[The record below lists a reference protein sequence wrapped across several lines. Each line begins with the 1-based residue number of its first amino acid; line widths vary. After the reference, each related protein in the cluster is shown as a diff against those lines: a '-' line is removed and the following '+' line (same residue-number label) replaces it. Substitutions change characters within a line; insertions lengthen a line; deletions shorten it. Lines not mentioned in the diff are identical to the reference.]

1 MVETQ
6 RPGSLATKAG
16 SPGPSRSS
24 ATATAAQLIKLVE
37 QGIGLVSDGERADLR
52 KRLDQTLRRLK
63 DPNIRVIVV
72 GEFKQGKSK
81 LINALVN
88 APVCPVDDDIATSV
102 PTLVRH
108 GDPASACILLPQ
120 ADAEPGEDDKLE
132 RQPININELA
142 AYVSERGNPGNAK
155 KLVAAEVFLPRK
167 VLAGGLT
174 LVDSPGVGGLGSTH
188 TLSTLTALPSADA
201 MLLVSDAS
209 QEYTEPEIRFL
220 RQAMRITPSVVGV
233 LSKTD
238 LYPEWRRVA
247 ELDRGHLAQV
257 SPDIPLYPLSSD
269 LRLEAARL
277 QDTELNAESGFPGL
291 IGHLRNEI
299 VGKAERLQRRSVS
312 QDLLSV
318 TENLRLS
325 LQSELGALEDPEG
338 TPRMIAALEEA
349 KSQADELR
357 KRSAR
362 WQITLNDGIGDL
374 IADMEYDLRD
384 RLRRIQR
391 EAETAIDQG
400 DPGPTWTQ
408 FSKWLE
414 ECAAAAISDT
424 FVWTSERA
432 QWLAAQV
439 AEHFSEDEVALPA
452 LRVSDAG
459 DALDPVDDMPGLD
472 DGRINPMQ
480 KVLIGM
486 RGSYGGVL
494 MFGLLTGIFGMAL
507 INPLSVGA
515 GLLLGRKA
523 YREDKEARL
532 KRRQGEAKALVRR
545 QLDDVTFQVGK
556 QLKDRLRLVQRST
569 RDHFTEIADE
579 HHRSLADSV
588 TAAQKAA
595 SVYRLEKDMRIR
607 QIKEELKKVDAVHH
621 AAELVAAE
629 VARSAPEARFK
640 AGARTDGAAAGG
652 SPAGGPTA
660 AARTAGRHSAGPAQ
674 TLAAQAVAAGR

>member
-1 MVETQ
+1 VAEA
-6 RPGSLATKAG
+6 GLAKT
-16 SPGPSRSS
+16 
-24 ATATAAQLIKLVE
+24 TAPMTSAQLVGLVE
-37 QGIGLVSDGERADLR
+37 HGLELLGAGDRADLR
-52 KRLDQTLRRLK
+52 KRLHQTLGRLK
-63 DPNIRVIVV
+63 DPSIRVIVV

-102 PTLVRH
+102 PTVVRY
-108 GDPASACILLPQ
+108 GRSASAAILVPKGG
-120 ADAEPGEDDKLE
+120 ADAGDETSIE
-132 RQPININELA
+132 RRPVPIAELA
-142 AYVSERGNPGNAK
+142 GYVSERGNPGNRK
-155 KLVAAEVFLPRK
+155 KLVAGEVYLPRK
-167 VLAGGLT
+167 ILMGGLT
-174 LVDSPGVGGLGSTH
+174 VIDSPGVGGLNSSH
-188 TLSTLTALPSADA
+188 TLTTLTALPTADA

-209 QEYTEPEIRFL
+209 QEYSEPELRFL

-238 LYPEWRRVA
+238 LYPDWRRVE
-247 ELDRGHLAQV
+247 ELDRGHLAKVAQ
-257 SPDIPLYPLSSD
+257 DIPLFPVSSD
-269 LRLEAARL
+269 LRLEASRQ
-277 QDTELNAESGFPGL
+277 QDAELNVESGFPGL
-291 IGHLRNEI
+291 VTHIRNEI
-299 VGKAERLQRRSVS
+299 VGKAQRLQRRSVS

-318 TENLRLS
+318 TENVRLS
-325 LQSELGALEDPEG
+325 LQAELEALENPER
-338 TPRMIAALEEA
+338 TPQMIAGLELA
-349 KSQADELR
+349 KAEADELR

-391 EAETAIDQG
+391 EAEAAIDQG
-400 DPGPTWTQ
+400 DPGPTWPQ
-408 FSKWLE
+408 FSSWLE

-432 QWLAAQV
+432 HWLAAQV
-439 AEHFSEDEVALPA
+439 AEHFAADEVTLPA
-452 LRVSDAG
+452 LHVSDTSE
-459 DALDPVDDMPGLD
+459 ALDPVDDMPTLD
-472 DGRINPMQ
+472 DGRIKPMQ

-523 YREDKEARL
+523 YREDKDARL
-532 KRRQGEAKALVRR
+532 KRRQAEAKALVRR

-588 TAAQKAA
+588 AAAQKAA
-595 SVYRLEKDMRIR
+595 ATYTLEKEVRIR
-607 QIKEELKKVDAVHH
+607 DIKAELKKVDAL
-621 AAELVAAE
+621 ARLAEAVAAE
-629 VARSAPEARFK
+629 AA
-640 AGARTDGAAAGG
+640 DGA
-652 SPAGGPTA
+652 SRQNMPAGPEVPGPAFA
-660 AARTAGRHSAGPAQ
+660 AARPAGTP
-674 TLAAQAVAAGR
+674 TTVAAVG

>member
-1 MVETQ
+1 MTVDPSGPARQ
-6 RPGSLATKAG
+6 AAPATA
-16 SPGPSRSS
+16 P
-24 ATATAAQLIKLVE
+24 ATAAQLVKLVE
-37 QGIGLVSDGERADLR
+37 QGIQIVSEGERADLR
-52 KRLDQTLRRLK
+52 KRLDQTLRRLN
-63 DPNIRVIVV
+63 DPSIRVIVV

-102 PTLVRH
+102 PTVVRH
-108 GDPASACILLPQ
+108 GDPASASVLVPR
-120 ADAEPGEDDKLE
+120 ADAEPTDEVALE
-132 RQPININELA
+132 RLPINIGDLA

-155 KLVAAEVFLPRK
+155 KLVAAEVFLPRR

-188 TLSTLTALPSADA
+188 TLTTLTALPTADA

-238 LYPEWRRVA
+238 LYPDWRRVA
-247 ELDRGHLAQV
+247 ELDGGHLAQV
-257 SPDIPLYPLSSD
+257 SPEIPLFPVSSD
-269 LRLEAARL
+269 LRLEAARQ
-277 QDTELNAESGFPGL
+277 QDGELNNESGFPGL
-291 IGHLRNEI
+291 VGHLRTEI
-299 VGKAERLQRRSVS
+299 VGKAERIQRRSVS

-318 TENLRLS
+318 ADNLRLS
-325 LQSELGALEDPEG
+325 LQSELAALEDPQG
-338 TPRMIAALEEA
+338 TPAMIAGLEAAKLEA
-349 KSQADELR
+349 DDLR

-391 EAETAIDQG
+391 EAETAIDLG
-400 DPGPTWTQ
+400 DPGPTWTE
-408 FSKWLE
+408 FTKWLE
-414 ECAAAAISDT
+414 ECAASAISDT

-432 QWLAAQV
+432 QWLSTQV
-439 AEHFSEDEVALPA
+439 AEHFSEDEVALPV
-452 LRVSDAG
+452 LRVSDTG

-472 DGRINPMQ
+472 DGRINSVQ

-494 MFGLLTGIFGMAL
+494 MFGLLTGLFGMAL
-507 INPLSVGA
+507 INPLSLGA

-532 KRRQGEAKALVRR
+532 KRRQAEAKALVRR
-545 QLDDVTFQVGK
+545 QLDDVVFQVGK
-556 QLKDRLRLVQRST
+556 QLKDRLRLVQRTT
-569 RDHFTEIADE
+569 RDHFTEIAQE
-579 HHRSLADSV
+579 HHRSLSDSV
-588 TAAQKAA
+588 AAAQKAA
-595 SVYRLEKDMRIR
+595 TTYTLEKDIRIR
-607 QIKEELKKVDAVHH
+607 DIKAELKRVDA
-621 AAELVAAE
+621 LQQ
-629 VARSAPEARFK
+629 
-640 AGARTDGAAAGG
+640 
-652 SPAGGPTA
+652 
-660 AARTAGRHSAGPAQ
+660 AARGLVEKEPAPVGSARGPA
-674 TLAAQAVAAGR
+674 TTPPAVVAAG

>member
-1 MVETQ
+1 
-6 RPGSLATKAG
+6 
-16 SPGPSRSS
+16 
-24 ATATAAQLIKLVE
+24 VE
-37 QGIGLVSDGERADLR
+37 QGIQIVSEGERADLR
-52 KRLDQTLRRLK
+52 KRLDQTLRRLS
-63 DPNIRVIVV
+63 DPSIRVIVV

-102 PTLVRH
+102 PTVVRH
-108 GDPASACILLPQ
+108 GDPASASVLMPR
-120 ADAEPGEDDKLE
+120 ADADPGDEESLE
-132 RQPININELA
+132 RLPIDIGDLA

-167 VLAGGLT
+167 MLTGGLT

-188 TLSTLTALPSADA
+188 TLTTLTALPTADA

-220 RQAMRITPSVVGV
+220 RQAMRITPSVIGV

-247 ELDRGHLAQV
+247 ELDRGHLSQV
-257 SPDIPLYPLSSD
+257 STEIPLFPVSSD
-269 LRLEAARL
+269 LRLEAARQ
-277 QDTELNAESGFPGL
+277 QDGELNNESGFPGL
-291 IGHLRNEI
+291 ISHLRTEI
-299 VGKAERLQRRSVS
+299 VGKAERIQRRSVS

-318 TENLRLS
+318 AENLRLS
-325 LQSELGALEDPEG
+325 LQSELAALEDPQG
-338 TPRMIAALEEA
+338 TPAMIAGLEAAKLEA
-349 KSQADELR
+349 DDLR

-400 DPGPTWTQ
+400 DPGPTWTA
-408 FSKWLE
+408 FTKWLE
-414 ECAAAAISDT
+414 ECAASAISDT

-432 QWLAAQV
+432 QWLSAQV
-439 AEHFSEDEVALPA
+439 AEHFSEDEVALPV
-452 LRVSDAG
+452 LRVSDTG
-459 DALDPVDDMPGLD
+459 DALDPVDDMPRLD
-472 DGRINPMQ
+472 DGRINSMQ

-494 MFGLLTGIFGMAL
+494 MFGLLTGLFGMAL

-532 KRRQGEAKALVRR
+532 KRRQAEAKALVRR
-545 QLDDVTFQVGK
+545 QLDDVVFQVGK
-556 QLKDRLRLVQRST
+556 QLKDRLRLVQRTT
-569 RDHFTEIADE
+569 RDHFTEIAQE
-579 HHRSLADSV
+579 HHRSLSDSV
-588 TAAQKAA
+588 AAAQKAA
-595 SVYRLEKDMRIR
+595 TTYTLEKDMRIR
-607 QIKEELKKVDAVHH
+607 DIKAELKRVDA
-621 AAELVAAE
+621 LQQ
-629 VARSAPEARFK
+629 
-640 AGARTDGAAAGG
+640 
-652 SPAGGPTA
+652 
-660 AARTAGRHSAGPAQ
+660 AARRLVEKEPAPVKSARGPATTPQ
-674 TLAAQAVAAGR
+674 RAPAVVAAG

>member
-1 MVETQ
+1 
-6 RPGSLATKAG
+6 
-16 SPGPSRSS
+16 
-24 ATATAAQLIKLVE
+24 VE
-37 QGIGLVSDGERADLR
+37 QGLGLVSAGDRADLR
-52 KRLDQTLRRLK
+52 KRLNQTLHRLQ
-63 DPNIRVIVV
+63 DPSIRVIVV

-102 PTLVRH
+102 ATVVRH
-108 GDPASACILLPQ
+108 GEPASAFVLLPR
-120 ADAEPGEDDKLE
+120 AGAEPGDEDTFE
-132 RQPININELA
+132 RQQVNIAELA
-142 AYVSERGNPGNAK
+142 TYVSERGNPGNAK

-167 VLAGGLT
+167 VLSGGLT
-174 LVDSPGVGGLGSTH
+174 VVDSPGVGGLGSAH
-188 TLSTLTALPSADA
+188 TLTTLTALPSADA

-220 RQAMRITPSVVGV
+220 KQAMRITPSVAGV

-238 LYPEWRRVA
+238 VYPEWRKVA
-247 ELDRGHLAQV
+247 ELDRHHLAQV
-257 SPDIPLYPLSSD
+257 APDIALFPVSSD
-269 LRLEAARL
+269 LRLEATRL
-277 QDTELNAESGFPGL
+277 QDSELNAESGFPGL

-299 VGKAERLQRRSVS
+299 VGKAERIQRRSVG

-325 LQSELGALEDPEG
+325 LQSELAALEDPEG
-338 TPRMIAALEEA
+338 TPLMIAGLEAAKLEA
-349 KSQADELR
+349 DDLR

-362 WQITLNDGIGDL
+362 WQITLNDGIADL
-374 IADMEYDLRD
+374 ISDMEYDLRD

-391 EAETAIDQG
+391 EAEAAIDLG
-400 DPGPTWTQ
+400 DPGPTWPQ
-408 FSKWLE
+408 FSNWLE

-439 AEHFSEDEVALPA
+439 AEHFSEDEVALPV
-452 LRVSDAG
+452 LRVADAG

-472 DGRINPMQ
+472 DGHINPLQ

-494 MFGLLTGIFGMAL
+494 MFGLLTGLFGMAL

-532 KRRQGEAKALVRR
+532 KRRQAEAKALVRR
-545 QLDDVTFQVGK
+545 QLDDVVFQVGK

-569 RDHFTEIADE
+569 RDHFTEIAEE

-588 TAAQKAA
+588 AAAQKAA
-595 SVYRLEKDMRIR
+595 TTYKLEKEMRIR
-607 QIKEELKKVDAVHH
+607 DIRAELKRVDALRRI
-621 AAELVAAE
+621 AASVAAE
-629 VARSAPEARFK
+629 PAV
-640 AGARTDGAAAGG
+640 GAKAAAG
-652 SPAGGPTA
+652 A
-660 AARTAGRHSAGPAQ
+660 ADAPRE
-674 TLAAQAVAAGR
+674 VAAG

>member
-1 MVETQ
+1 LIETQ
-6 RPGSLATKAG
+6 RSGVLATTAD
-16 SPGPSRSS
+16 SPAAVRPSAPVTS
-24 ATATAAQLIKLVE
+24 AQLVQLVE
-37 QGIGLVSDGERADLR
+37 QALGIVREGERADLR
-52 KRLDQTLRRLK
+52 KRLDQTLARLK
-63 DPNIRVIVV
+63 DPSIRVIVV

-102 PTLVRH
+102 PTVVRH
-108 GDPASACILLPQ
+108 GDPASASILLPR
-120 ADAEPGEDDKLE
+120 ADKEPGEDEPLE
-132 RQPININELA
+132 RVAINIADLA

-174 LVDSPGVGGLGSTH
+174 VVDSPGVGGLGSTH
-188 TLSTLTALPSADA
+188 TLTTLTALPTADA

-209 QEYTEPEIRFL
+209 QEYTEPEVRFL
-220 RQAMRITPSVVGV
+220 RQAMRITPNVVGV

-257 SPDIPLYPLSSD
+257 SPEIPLFAVSSD
-269 LRLEAARL
+269 LRLEAARQ
-277 QDTELNAESGFPGL
+277 QDAELNTESGFPGL
-291 IGHLRNEI
+291 IRHLRNEI
-299 VGKAERLQRRSVS
+299 VGKAERIQRRSVS

-318 TENLRLS
+318 AENLRLS
-325 LQSELGALEDPEG
+325 LQSELAALEDPAG
-338 TPRMIAALEEA
+338 TPAMIAGLEAAKLEA
-349 KSQADELR
+349 DDLR

-391 EAETAIDQG
+391 DAEAAIDQG
-400 DPGPTWTQ
+400 DPGPTWTA
-408 FSKWLE
+408 FAKWLE
-414 ECAAAAISDT
+414 ECTAAAISDT

-432 QWLAAQV
+432 QWLAGQV
-439 AEHFSEDEVALPA
+439 AEHFSEDDVALPV
-452 LRVSDAG
+452 LRVSDSG

-472 DGRINPMQ
+472 NGRVNPMQ

-532 KRRQGEAKALVRR
+532 KRRQSEAKALVRR
-545 QLDDVTFQVGK
+545 QLDDVVFQVGK

-569 RDHFTEIADE
+569 RDHFTEIAE
-579 HHRSLADSV
+579 VHHRSLSDSV
-588 TAAQKAA
+588 SAAQKAA
-595 SVYRLEKDMRIR
+595 TTYTQEKDMRIKD
-607 QIKEELKKVDAVHH
+607 IKAELKRVDA
-621 AAELVAAE
+621 L
-629 VARSAPEARFK
+629 
-640 AGARTDGAAAGG
+640 
-652 SPAGGPTA
+652 
-660 AARTAGRHSAGPAQ
+660 
-674 TLAAQAVAAGR
+674 AQAAKGLAPAVVAAG

>member
-1 MVETQ
+1 MADSSE
-6 RPGSLATKAG
+6 PAG
-16 SPGPSRSS
+16 SSAS
-24 ATATAAQLIKLVE
+24 ATSVQLVKLVE
-37 QGIGLVSDGERADLR
+37 QGIEIVSEGDRADLR

-63 DPNIRVIVV
+63 DPSIRVIVV

-81 LINALVN
+81 LINALLN

-102 PTLVRH
+102 PTIVRH
-108 GDPASACILLPQ
+108 GEPASASVLLPR
-120 ADAEPGEDDKLE
+120 AGAEPGEEAELD
-132 RQPININELA
+132 RQPINIADLA

-174 LVDSPGVGGLGSTH
+174 VVDSPGVGGLGSTH
-188 TLSTLTALPSADA
+188 TLSTLTALPTADA

-238 LYPEWRRVA
+238 LYAEWRRVA
-247 ELDRGHLAQV
+247 ELDRGHLSQV
-257 SPDIPLYPLSSD
+257 SPEIPLIPVSSD
-269 LRLEAARL
+269 LRLEAMRL
-277 QDTELNAESGFPGL
+277 QDRELNNESGFPDL
-291 IGHLRNEI
+291 IVHLRNEI
-299 VGKAERLQRRSVS
+299 VGKSQRIQRRSVS

-318 TENLRLS
+318 TDNLRLS
-325 LQSELGALEDPEG
+325 LQSELAALEDPEG
-338 TPRMIAALEEA
+338 TPAMIARLESAKLEA
-349 KSQADELR
+349 DDLR

-391 EAETAIDQG
+391 DAETAIDQG
-400 DPGPTWTQ
+400 DPGPTWTA
-408 FSKWLE
+408 FTAWLE
-414 ECAAAAISDT
+414 ECTAAAISDT

-432 QWLAAQV
+432 VWLAAQV
-439 AEHFSEDEVALPA
+439 AEHFSEDEVALPV
-452 LRVSDAG
+452 LRASDTG

-494 MFGLLTGIFGMAL
+494 MFGLLTGIFGLAL

-523 YREDKEARL
+523 YREDKEGRL
-532 KRRQGEAKALVRR
+532 KRRQAEAKALVRR
-545 QLDDVTFQVGK
+545 QVDDVVFQVGK

-569 RDHFTEIADE
+569 RDHFTEIAEE
-579 HHRSLADSV
+579 HHRSLSDSV
-588 TAAQKAA
+588 AAAQKA
-595 SVYRLEKDMRIR
+595 VTTYKLEKEMRIR
-607 QIKEELKKVDAVHH
+607 DIKARLTRVDTLRQ
-621 AAELVAAE
+621 AAERVAVTVP
-629 VARSAPEARFK
+629 VASPAH
-640 AGARTDGAAAGG
+640 GAA
-652 SPAGGPTA
+652 STA
-660 AARTAGRHSAGPAQ
+660 RRPPV
-674 TLAAQAVAAGR
+674 VAAG

>member
-1 MVETQ
+1 MVDTQ
-6 RPGSLATKAG
+6 RSGALATKPDPEPAART
-16 SPGPSRSS
+16 SGP
-24 ATATAAQLIKLVE
+24 ATAPATGPATSAQLVKLVE
-37 QGIGLVSDGERADLR
+37 QGIEIVSEGERADLR
-52 KRLDQTLRRLK
+52 KRLDQTLRRLN
-63 DPNIRVIVV
+63 DPSIRVIVV

-102 PTLVRH
+102 PTVVRH
-108 GDPASACILLPQ
+108 GDPASASVLLPRAE
-120 ADAEPGEDDKLE
+120 ADSGDDEALE
-132 RQPININELA
+132 RLPINIADLA

-155 KLVAAEVFLPRK
+155 KLVAAEVFLPRR

-174 LVDSPGVGGLGSTH
+174 VVDSPGVGGLGSTH
-188 TLSTLTALPSADA
+188 TLTTLTALPTADA
-201 MLLVSDAS
+201 LVLVSDAS
-209 QEYTEPEIRFL
+209 QEYTEPEVRFL

-247 ELDRGHLAQV
+247 DLDRGHLSQV
-257 SPDIPLYPLSSD
+257 SPEIPLFPVSSD
-269 LRLEAARL
+269 LRLEAARQ
-277 QDTELNAESGFPGL
+277 QDSELNNESGFPGL
-291 IGHLRNEI
+291 IGHLRKEI
-299 VGKAERLQRRSVS
+299 VGKAERIQRRSVS
-312 QDLLSV
+312 QDLLTV
-318 TENLRLS
+318 ADNLRLS
-325 LQSELGALEDPEG
+325 LQSELAALEDPAG
-338 TPRMIAALEEA
+338 TPAMIASLEAAKVEA
-349 KSQADELR
+349 DDLR

-400 DPGPTWTQ
+400 DPGPTWTA
-408 FSKWLE
+408 FTKWLE

-452 LRVSDAG
+452 LRVSDTG
-459 DALDPVDDMPGLD
+459 DALDPVDDMPDLD
-472 DGRINPMQ
+472 DGHINPVQ

-532 KRRQGEAKALVRR
+532 KRRQAEAKALVRR
-545 QLDDVTFQVGK
+545 QLDDVVFQVGK
-556 QLKDRLRLVQRST
+556 QLKDRLRQVQRST
-569 RDHFTEIADE
+569 RDHFTEIAEE
-579 HHRSLADSV
+579 HHRSLSDSV
-588 TAAQKAA
+588 AAAQKAA
-595 SVYRLEKDMRIR
+595 TTYKLEKDLRIR
-607 QIKEELKKVDAVHH
+607 DIKAELKRVDA
-621 AAELVAAE
+621 LQQ
-629 VARSAPEARFK
+629 
-640 AGARTDGAAAGG
+640 
-652 SPAGGPTA
+652 
-660 AARTAGRHSAGPAQ
+660 AARGLVDSEQSPVRPARGPA
-674 TLAAQAVAAGR
+674 TAPLRAPAVVAAG

>member
-1 MVETQ
+1 
-6 RPGSLATKAG
+6 
-16 SPGPSRSS
+16 
-24 ATATAAQLIKLVE
+24 VE
-37 QGIGLVSDGERADLR
+37 QGIQIVSEGERADLR
-52 KRLDQTLRRLK
+52 KRLDQTLRRLS
-63 DPNIRVIVV
+63 DPSIRVIVV

-102 PTLVRH
+102 PTVVRH
-108 GDPASACILLPQ
+108 GDPASASVLMPR
-120 ADAEPGEDDKLE
+120 ADADPGDEESLE
-132 RQPININELA
+132 RLPIDIGDLA

-167 VLAGGLT
+167 MLTGGLT

-188 TLSTLTALPSADA
+188 TLTTLTALPTADA

-220 RQAMRITPSVVGV
+220 RQAMRITPSVIGV

-257 SPDIPLYPLSSD
+257 STEIPLFPVSSD
-269 LRLEAARL
+269 LRLEAARQ
-277 QDTELNAESGFPGL
+277 QDGELNNESGFPGL
-291 IGHLRNEI
+291 ISHLRTEI
-299 VGKAERLQRRSVS
+299 VGKAERIQRRSVS

-318 TENLRLS
+318 AENLRLS
-325 LQSELGALEDPEG
+325 LQSELAALEDPQG
-338 TPRMIAALEEA
+338 TPAMIAGLEAAKLEA
-349 KSQADELR
+349 DDLR

-400 DPGPTWTQ
+400 DPGPTWTA
-408 FSKWLE
+408 FTKWLE
-414 ECAAAAISDT
+414 ECAASAISDT

-432 QWLAAQV
+432 QWLSAQV
-439 AEHFSEDEVALPA
+439 AEHFSEDEVALPV
-452 LRVSDAG
+452 LRVSDTG
-459 DALDPVDDMPGLD
+459 DALDPVDDMPRLD
-472 DGRINPMQ
+472 DGRINSMQ

-494 MFGLLTGIFGMAL
+494 MFGLLTGLFGMAL

-532 KRRQGEAKALVRR
+532 KRRQAEAKALVRR
-545 QLDDVTFQVGK
+545 QLDDVVFQVGK
-556 QLKDRLRLVQRST
+556 QLKDRLRLVQRTT
-569 RDHFTEIADE
+569 RDHFTEIAQE
-579 HHRSLADSV
+579 HHRSLSDSV
-588 TAAQKAA
+588 AAAQKAA
-595 SVYRLEKDMRIR
+595 TTYTLEKDMRIR
-607 QIKEELKKVDAVHH
+607 DIKAELKRVDA
-621 AAELVAAE
+621 L
-629 VARSAPEARFK
+629 K
-640 AGARTDGAAAGG
+640 Q
-652 SPAGGPTA
+652 
-660 AARTAGRHSAGPAQ
+660 AARRLVEKEPAPVKSARGPATTPQ
-674 TLAAQAVAAGR
+674 RAPAVVAAG

>member
-1 MVETQ
+1 M
-6 RPGSLATKAG
+6 AG
-16 SPGPSRSS
+16 DPSGPARQAAPAPGP
-24 ATATAAQLIKLVE
+24 APATAAQLVKLVE
-37 QGIGLVSDGERADLR
+37 QGIQIVSEGERADLR
-52 KRLDQTLRRLK
+52 KRLDQTLRRLS
-63 DPNIRVIVV
+63 DPSIRVIVV

-102 PTLVRH
+102 PTVVRH
-108 GDPASACILLPQ
+108 GDPASASVLMPR
-120 ADAEPGEDDKLE
+120 ADADPGDEESLE
-132 RQPININELA
+132 RLPIDIGDLA

-167 VLAGGLT
+167 MLTGGLT

-188 TLSTLTALPSADA
+188 TLTTLTALPTADA

-220 RQAMRITPSVVGV
+220 RQAMRITPSVIGV

-247 ELDRGHLAQV
+247 ELDRGHLSQV
-257 SPDIPLYPLSSD
+257 STEIPLFPVSSD
-269 LRLEAARL
+269 LRLEAARQ
-277 QDTELNAESGFPGL
+277 QDGELNNESGFPGL
-291 IGHLRNEI
+291 ISHLRTEI
-299 VGKAERLQRRSVS
+299 VGKAERIQRRSVS

-318 TENLRLS
+318 AENLRLS
-325 LQSELGALEDPEG
+325 LQSELAALEDPQG
-338 TPRMIAALEEA
+338 TPAMIAGLEAAKLEA
-349 KSQADELR
+349 DDLR

-400 DPGPTWTQ
+400 DPGPTWTA
-408 FSKWLE
+408 FTKWLE
-414 ECAAAAISDT
+414 ECAASAISDT

-432 QWLAAQV
+432 QWLSAQV
-439 AEHFSEDEVALPA
+439 AEHFSEDEVALPV
-452 LRVSDAG
+452 LRVSDTG
-459 DALDPVDDMPGLD
+459 DALDPVDDMPRLD
-472 DGRINPMQ
+472 DGRINSMQ

-494 MFGLLTGIFGMAL
+494 MFGLLTGLFGMAL

-532 KRRQGEAKALVRR
+532 KRRQAEAKALVRR
-545 QLDDVTFQVGK
+545 QLDDVVFQVGK
-556 QLKDRLRLVQRST
+556 QLKDRLRLVQRTT
-569 RDHFTEIADE
+569 RDHFTEIAQE
-579 HHRSLADSV
+579 HHRSLSDSV
-588 TAAQKAA
+588 AAAQKAA
-595 SVYRLEKDMRIR
+595 TTYTLEKDMRIR
-607 QIKEELKKVDAVHH
+607 DIKAELKRVDA
-621 AAELVAAE
+621 LQQ
-629 VARSAPEARFK
+629 
-640 AGARTDGAAAGG
+640 
-652 SPAGGPTA
+652 
-660 AARTAGRHSAGPAQ
+660 AARRLVEKEPAPVKSARGPATTPQ
-674 TLAAQAVAAGR
+674 RAPAVVAAG

>member
-1 MVETQ
+1 MAEAGPARPSTQ
-6 RPGSLATKAG
+6 PR
-16 SPGPSRSS
+16 
-24 ATATAAQLIKLVE
+24 AAQLVRLVE
-37 QGIGLVSDGERADLR
+37 QGLELVGTGDRTDLR
-52 KRLDQTLRRLK
+52 KRLDQTLKRVK
-63 DPNIRVIVV
+63 DPSIRVIVV

-102 PTLVRH
+102 PTVVRY
-108 GDPASACILLPQ
+108 GDPASAAILVPKPDT
-120 ADAEPGEDDKLE
+120 DAGDEAVIE
-132 RQPININELA
+132 RQPVPIADLA
-142 AYVSERGNPGNAK
+142 TYVSEKGNPGNNK
-155 KLVAAEVFLPRK
+155 ELVAGEVYLPRK
-167 VLAGGLT
+167 ILTGGLT
-174 LVDSPGVGGLGSTH
+174 IIDSPGVGGLNSSH
-188 TLSTLTALPSADA
+188 TLTTLTALPTADA

-209 QEYTEPEIRFL
+209 QEYTEPELRFL

-238 LYPEWRRVA
+238 LYPDWRRV
-247 ELDRGHLAQV
+247 EEIDRSHLAQV
-257 SPDIPLYPLSSD
+257 AADIPLFPVSSD

-277 QDTELNAESGFPGL
+277 QDGELNTESGFPGL
-291 IGHLRNEI
+291 VTHIRNEI

-318 TENLRLS
+318 CENLRLS
-325 LQSELGALEDPEG
+325 LQSELEALENPER
-338 TPRMIAALEEA
+338 TPQMIAGLELAKAEA
-349 KSQADELR
+349 DDLR

-362 WQITLNDGIGDL
+362 WQITLNDGISDL

-400 DPGPTWTQ
+400 DPGPAWPE

-424 FVWTSERA
+424 FVWTNERA

-439 AEHFSEDEVALPA
+439 ADHFAAEEVTLPV
-452 LRVSDAG
+452 LHVSDTG
-459 DALDPVDDMPGLD
+459 DALDPVDDMPTLD
-472 DGRINPMQ
+472 DGRINAAQ

-494 MFGLLTGIFGMAL
+494 MFGLLTGIVGMAL

-532 KRRQGEAKALVRR
+532 KRRQSEAKALVRR

-588 TAAQKAA
+588 AAAQKAA
-595 SVYRLEKDMRIR
+595 TTYAVQKDVRVREIR
-607 QIKEELKKVDAVHH
+607 TELQKVDALTRNAQAT
-621 AAELVAAE
+621 AADAATGGGE
-629 VARSAPEARFK
+629 HRQP
-640 AGARTDGAAAGG
+640 AGAD
-652 SPAGGPTA
+652 
-660 AARTAGRHSAGPAQ
+660 SAGPNSPGSPSG
-674 TLAAQAVAAGR
+674 AARMVAAPSAVAGAG